1 MKILISLLLFFTTHI
16 QAQAKGVDYNS
27 ESFNTCMRRVVH
39 GHASTMSASDG
50 TQICEYYAKN
60 GTLDSMIETDFIA
73 CYDIASLSLKPH
85 DALSTCNY
93 YLERNNIAVFTS
105 SNFKKCYSIVSES
118 MKPHDTI
125 SSCIYYHENNKL
137 RYFAESNLL
146 TCINLRSSMR
156 PHDAVSACLYDYKS
170 TGVQVSQSLT
180 LEQVNNNIQV
190 PENTQIILKTAIEM
204 PGKQSCVAAKDG
216 ARDVKCWVCRAK
228 ESRNDVLYRLEKDEA
243 TGLSQKILPVSEAKL
258 STDGKE
264 IHFPLVHDSSDTDNL
279 SLILCSSKK
288 VFQIK
293 SRAELLPILESNDLK
308 LIIPA
313 PKEK

>member
-1 MKILISLLLFFTTHI
+1 MKILIGILLFFGTYF
-16 QAQAKGVDYNS
+16 QAQAQGINYNS
-27 ESFNTCMRRVVH
+27 GEFRTCMSVYNKSLI
-39 GHASTMSASDG
+39 ASEATAR
-50 TQICEYYAKN
+50 CEELYRN
-60 GTLDSMIETDFIA
+60 GEISIMVSEQFGI
-73 CYDIASLSLKPH
+73 CYDMANRSLSSHEAGNLCLEYQNSDVLKVF
-85 DALSTCNY
+85 LENKFSTCHAI
-93 YLERNNIAVFTS
+93 NNRSLSSHIAVNKCVS
-105 SNFKKCYSIVSES
+105 YYKSGELNHYIDSNFLQCVAYRNVSL
-118 MKPHDTI
+118 
-125 SSCIYYHENNKL
+125 SSH
-137 RYFAESNLL
+137 
-146 TCINLRSSMR
+146 
-156 PHDAVSACLYDYKS
+156 HAVEACLSEFKS
-170 TGVQVSQSLT
+170 VGSQSSLT

-243 TGLSQKILPVSEAKL
+243 TGLSQKILPVTEAKL

-279 SLILCSSKK
+279 SLILCSSKRP
-288 VFQIK
+288 FQIK

>member
-1 MKILISLLLFFTTHI
+1 MKILISLLLFLGSHVQV
-16 QAQAKGVDYNS
+16 QAQDVDYASPEFAACVKMSSISLRGSEATSLCENYS
-27 ESFNTCMRRVVH
+27 ESGLIHV
-39 GHASTMSASDG
+39 
-50 TQICEYYAKN
+50 
-60 GTLDSMIETDFIA
+60 IA
-73 CYDIASLSLKPH
+73 DEKYK
-85 DALSTCNY
+85 
-93 YLERNNIAVFTS
+93 V
-105 SNFKKCYSIVSES
+105 CYSSVSMS
-118 MKPHDTI
+118 
-125 SSCIYYHENNKL
+125 
-137 RYFAESNLL
+137 
-146 TCINLRSSMR
+146 LRSHEAVDTCVSYGRSKIFDMFATESYR
-156 PHDAVSACLYDYKS
+156 RCFAKSADSLRAHEATNNCADYYKADLLDNFTDDNFLKCLNYRTGVRAHEAVDACMNQYKS
-170 TGVQVSQSLT
+170 SGARKGQVSLT
-180 LEQVNNNIQV
+180 LEQVNSNIQV

-228 ESRNDVLYRLEKDEA
+228 ESRNDVLYRLEKDAA

-279 SLILCSSKK
+279 SVILCSSKK